1 MHVYGKTRAQARERL
16 TELQRELDRGV
27 RVPVENWT
35 VQQYLDHWLAT
46 VVKPSRAPK
55 THQGYELVVR
65 RHIGPGIG
73 RKKLRMLAVH
83 DVREMVLGLQQRGMG
98 RRGVQFVHAVLRAGL
113 QNAMRDELVT
123 RNVAKLVQVPA
134 PRYEVGTGLSPEQAR
149 KLLAAVRSDRLAALY
164 VLAVYL
170 GLRRG
175 ELLGLRWEDVDLDA
189 ETLQVART
197 LQRVDGKLQL
207 LPPKTRTSRRTVPLP
222 APVVEALRVHK
233 VAQGKERLAAGARW
247 VDTGMVFTTT
257 IGTPIEPDNLSR
269 SWYQVRKVLDDPLPR
284 FHDLRHTCVTLL
296 LVGGRGAA
304 HRAADRRAQRHRR
317 DDDDLRARVPG
328 GEAQGLAAARG
339 AVGMTPLGR
348 TLLSGS
354 RCQPACGTTN
364 RRPRNALTCGFV
376 WWPGTGSNCRPSDFQ
391 SDARTN

>member
-1 MHVYGKTRAQARERL
+1 MTRRANGEGSIWRRTDGRWVGATYAATNRGGRKRVHVYGKTRAQARERL

-134 PRYEVGTGLSPEQAR
+134 PQYEVGTGLSPEQAR
-149 KLLAAVRSDRLAALY
+149 KLLGAVRSDRLSALY
-164 VLAVYL
+164 VVAVYL

-189 ETLQVART
+189 ETLQVVRT
-197 LQRVDGKLQL
+197 LQRVDGRLQL

-269 SWYQVRKVLDDPLPR
+269 SWYQVRKVLDAPLPR

-296 LVGGRGAA
+296 LSEGVAPHIVQQIVGHSGIDVTMTIYA
-304 HRAADRRAQRHRR
+304 HASLEEKRKA
-317 DDDDLRARVPG
+317 LRL
-328 GEAQGLAAARG
+328 LAERLA
-339 AVGMTPLGR
+339 
-348 TLLSGS
+348 
-354 RCQPACGTTN
+354 
-364 RRPRNALTCGFV
+364 
-376 WWPGTGSNCRPSDFQ
+376 
-391 SDARTN
+391 